1 MAPLSDKNIVI
12 TPNRGQS
19 ADPQIVFSGADA
31 STGPQNITVKVTP
44 LQQGTL
50 EVSGQTGPIMSVSD
64 LSVGSLFSVS
74 GDDGIP
80 KIDIDETGDVNL
92 SFNTGAL
99 GLPVGTTSQR
109 PSNPLGGFARWNS
122 TNTALEI
129 YNGTNWVEVVTDYF
143 PSGSTILG

>member
-1 MAPLSDKNIVI
+1 MALSDKNIVI
-12 TPNRGQS
+12 TPNRGQAS
-19 ADPQIVFSGADA
+19 DPQIVFSGADA
-31 STGPQNITVKVTP
+31 SLGPQNVTVRVTP

-50 EVSGQTGPIMSVSD
+50 EINGQTGPIMSVSD

-99 GLPVGTTSQR
+99 GLPVGTTAQR
-109 PSNPLGGFARWNS
+109 PGVPNPGFTRWNS
-122 TNTALEI
+122 SNVAMEI
-129 YNGTNWVEVVTDYF
+129 YDGTNWVELITDYF

>member
-1 MAPLSDKNIVI
+1 MALSDKNIVI

-19 ADPQIVFSGADA
+19 SDPQITFSGADA
-31 STGPQNITVKVTP
+31 SVGPQNVTVRVTP

-50 EVSGQTGPIMSVSD
+50 EINGSTGPMMSVSD

-99 GLPVGTTSQR
+99 GLPAGTTAQR
-109 PSNPLGGFARWNS
+109 PGVPVAGFTRWNNS
-122 TNTALEI
+122 NTAMEI
-129 YNGTNWVEVVTDYF
+129 YDGTNWVELITDYF